1 MSERLRFARTNAVA
15 VAIIVVLVGFFA
27 WIVVGVV
34 DVKDKLTAAQHAN
47 QVLAQQVRELGGTP
61 RIGPAGAAGTAGS
74 PGRPG
79 AAGAP
84 GSSGQPGPAGKQG
97 VSGSTGPA
105 GRTGAPGASIQG
117 PAGATGATGPKGDP
131 GAAGPAGS
139 AGADGKTGPA
149 GPAPAGWT
157 FTYLG
162 VTYVCTPAS
171 AGSTQYTCAP
181 SATPP
186 AAHRKTR

>member
-1 MSERLRFARTNAVA
+1 MSERLRFARTNAIA
-15 VAIIVVLVGFFA
+15 VAIIVFLVGLFV
-27 WIVVGVV
+27 WIVVEVV
-34 DVKDKLTAAQHAN
+34 DVKDKLAAAQHAN
-47 QVLAQQVRELGGTP
+47 QVLAQQVRDLGGTP

-74 PGRPG
+74 PGLPG

-84 GSSGQPGPAGKQG
+84 GSPGQPGPAGKQG
-97 VSGSTGPA
+97 AAGSTGPA

-131 GAAGPAGS
+131 GAAGQ

-149 GPAPAGWT
+149 GPPPSGWT
-157 FTYLG
+157 FSSLG
-162 VTYVCTPAS
+162 VTYVCTPNS
-171 AGSTQYTCAP
+171 AGSTQYSCAP
-181 SATPP
+181 STTPP